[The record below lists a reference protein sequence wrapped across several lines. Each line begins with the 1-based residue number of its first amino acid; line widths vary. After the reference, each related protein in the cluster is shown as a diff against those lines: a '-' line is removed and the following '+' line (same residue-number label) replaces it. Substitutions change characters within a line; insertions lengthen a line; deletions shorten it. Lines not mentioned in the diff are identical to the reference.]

1 MNVSTYNE
9 LFVEKLYL
17 NGVEFNVENFKGEPG
32 AMPTVD
38 SDATE
43 NKGADGTDWSLR
55 YQTIDIPE
63 QNEDGIL
70 TLPDP
75 SEDGYEY
82 TAIQVTKNTPTTG
95 NITVMTHD
103 DRFMGRL
110 YAPHIQNLHLIKSP
124 NNFRIK

>member
-82 TAIQVTKNTPTTG
+82 TAIQVTKNTPTTFP
-95 NITVMTHD
+95 VMTHD
-103 DRFMGRL
+103 DRFMGKL

-124 NNFRIK
+124 NNFWIK